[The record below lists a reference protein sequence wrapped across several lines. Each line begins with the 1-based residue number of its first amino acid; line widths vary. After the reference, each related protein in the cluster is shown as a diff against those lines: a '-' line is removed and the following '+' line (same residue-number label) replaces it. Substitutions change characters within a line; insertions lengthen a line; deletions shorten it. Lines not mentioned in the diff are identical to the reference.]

1 MKVITGRVIGG
12 IIALAGGAMV
22 LLECLLNTS
31 AISTGGN
38 SLDKWIVNLIIGLWA
53 IIGGIMGILKSR
65 IGGGLA
71 LLAGIFAILC
81 QILWYLNQTIATY
94 FHQFSLLETFGLIIP
109 YVTLEGI
116 LMVLG
121 GIITFA
127 SKE

>member
-12 IIALAGGAMV
+12 IIALVGGSLV
-22 LLECLLNTS
+22 FLECLLNIS

-38 SLDKWIVNLIIGLWA
+38 SLDKWIVNLIIGSWA
-53 IIGGIMGILKSR
+53 IIGGIMGIFKSR

-71 LLAGIFAILC
+71 LLAGLFAILC
-81 QILWYLNQTIATY
+81 QILFYLNPTIATY
-94 FHQFSLLETFGLIIP
+94 FHQFSVLETFGFVIP

-116 LMVLG
+116 LMALG

-127 SKE
+127 SKK